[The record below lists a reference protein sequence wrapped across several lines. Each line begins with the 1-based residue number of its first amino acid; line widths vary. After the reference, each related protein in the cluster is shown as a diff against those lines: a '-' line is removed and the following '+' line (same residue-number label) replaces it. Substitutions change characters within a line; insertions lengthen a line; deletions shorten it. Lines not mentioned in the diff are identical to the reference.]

1 MKDSYASKTDAIEHG
16 ILPALG
22 EHAGDFDV
30 DEIYVRYYTV
40 LRHVDED
47 GVQVGDIEI
56 VPRWTLEH
64 PDWEEQDGRDL
75 FWNVVQKCALPIP
88 RTSRW
93 PEGREVVGR
102 LLDESFV
109 WDRDHTLYFTYNDLG
124 SIASADFWPTRLSCC
139 QDLMKAW
146 GKCLCE
152 GDEDAFL
159 HAVADLLDRTGI
171 VDSPEYIADNPDYCD
186 PDEVGCWTE
195 IYEEAVEKIANG
207 LERGEFVELTPEAL
221 LSTFYERDLML
232 TRNEISFHYP
242 GVMQE
247 MDRLGLSDYVEA
259 PLEEDG
265 LDGSLAVLAAIGRLE
280 TESEGIGHGRH

>member
-1 MKDSYASKTDAIEHG
+1 MKDSYTSKTDAIDHG

-22 EHAGDFDV
+22 DHSGDFDA
-30 DEIYVRYYTV
+30 DKIYERYYTV

-64 PDWEEQDGRDL
+64 PDWEDQDGTDL
-75 FWNVVQKCALPIP
+75 FWNVVQKCALSIP

-93 PEGREVVGR
+93 PEGREGVGR
-102 LLDESFV
+102 LLDDSFV

-124 SIASADFWPTRLSCC
+124 SIASADFWPARLSCC
-139 QDLMKAW
+139 QDFMKAW
-146 GKCLCE
+146 GERLRE
-152 GDEDAFL
+152 GNEGAFL
-159 HAVADLLDRTGI
+159 HAVTDLLDRTDI

-186 PDEVGCWTE
+186 PDSVGYWTG
-195 IYEEAVEKIANG
+195 IYEDTVEEIADG
-207 LERGEFVELTPEAL
+207 LDKGEFVELTPEVL

-232 TRNEISFHYP
+232 TRYEICFHYP

-247 MDRLGLSDYVEA
+247 MDRLGLSNYVEA

-265 LDGSLAVLAAIGRLE
+265 PDGSVAVLAAMGRPE
-280 TESEGIGHGRH
+280 TENGGIGHGRH